1 MAGERGTTMKK
12 LISFKKLKSI
22 CVFEDA
28 AIYTS
33 PTEDGR
39 GSLYSASTCTHKDG
53 GDKLCCSKN
62 CPIWRKLK

>member
-1 MAGERGTTMKK
+1 
-12 LISFKKLKSI
+12 LKSI